1 MADMKK
7 VYDDLININLYQGH
21 KVRHNKPRYLRSFIK
36 VQAAVA
42 FANTYLSMYFL
53 DFQGF
58 WTPPEEAAD
67 FQLPN
72 FQPLDPSKMGN
83 LPPELVR
90 NSQGQRMSAW
100 NQQGRP
106 DLYSQ
111 SSFPPPP
118 PGGAGGIPQQ
128 PPFRYPLSEYLP
140 QGTALFFFQFC
151 YFFEHKRQLQDKWY
165 FVTKIV
171 LT

>member
-1 MADMKK
+1 
-7 VYDDLININLYQGH
+7 
-21 KVRHNKPRYLRSFIK
+21 
-36 VQAAVA
+36 
-42 FANTYLSMYFL
+42 
-53 DFQGF
+53 
-58 WTPPEEAAD
+58 
-67 FQLPN
+67 
-72 FQPLDPSKMGN
+72 MGN

-90 NSQGQRMSAW
+90 NSQGQRISAW

-140 QGTALFFFQFC
+140 QGTAKTFPKNWDSKAPSVGTFLA
-151 YFFEHKRQLQDKWY
+151 YLE
-165 FVTKIV
+165 T
-171 LT
+171 TA

>member
-1 MADMKK
+1 
-7 VYDDLININLYQGH
+7 
-21 KVRHNKPRYLRSFIK
+21 
-36 VQAAVA
+36 
-42 FANTYLSMYFL
+42 
-53 DFQGF
+53 
-58 WTPPEEAAD
+58 
-67 FQLPN
+67 
-72 FQPLDPSKMGN
+72 MGN

-140 QGTALFFFQFC
+140 QGTALFIFSNYSFFNLSPAH
-151 YFFEHKRQLQDKWY
+151 YI
-165 FVTKIV
+165 FVKATKIPKIDCEIFISMCFV
-171 LT
+171 FACLASLS